1 MERARFKVVI
11 RSVERPFSDAFDEDF
26 NWILRCLGFFEPMD
40 RDKTA
45 ASIFREIVKA
55 TEKGKLLSS
64 TDIAEMVK
72 MSRGAVV
79 NHLSNLQRSGL
90 IIKEGRY
97 YKARS
102 KSIFRT
108 IREIEEDIDRV
119 FRQMEQTAKELDEEM
134 GVETR
139 E

>member
-55 TEKGKLLSS
+55 TEKGRLLSS